1 MTINIMSAKIED
13 FKTINSIVKEG
24 QDEHSEALPHIF
36 QKVEQVMPDNY
47 FLQLLENP
55 DCEILVAQLKGNV
68 VGFAVME
75 LKESPS
81 FESMTPRKYA
91 YMNDFGVKNNYQR
104 EGIGSALFQA
114 CVDWSKINSAAS
126 LELNVWEF
134 NHKAISFYESF
145 GMSTVSRKM
154 NLDF

>member
-13 FKTINSIVKEG
+13 FNTINSIVKEG

-36 QKVEQVMPDNY
+36 QKAEQVMPENY
-47 FLQLLENP
+47 FQDLLENP
-55 DCEILVAQLKGNV
+55 DCEILVAKLKGNV

-81 FESMTPRKYA
+81 FESLTPRKYA

-104 EGIGSALFQA
+104 EGIGGALFQE